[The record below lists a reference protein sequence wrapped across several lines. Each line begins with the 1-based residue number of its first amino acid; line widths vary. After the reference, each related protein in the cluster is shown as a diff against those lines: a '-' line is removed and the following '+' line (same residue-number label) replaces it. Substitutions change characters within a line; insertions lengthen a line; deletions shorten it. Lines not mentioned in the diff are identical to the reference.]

1 MQYDLKEES
10 MQNII
15 ETETIE
21 FMRIHP
27 GHQREKYNKIQEE
40 TQVRPKLRIQI
51 KSKTRQTKFHMISPI

>member
-1 MQYDLKEES
+1 MQYDLKEET

-15 ETETIE
+15 EIETTE

-40 TQVRPKLRIQI
+40 T
-51 KSKTRQTKFHMISPI
+51 